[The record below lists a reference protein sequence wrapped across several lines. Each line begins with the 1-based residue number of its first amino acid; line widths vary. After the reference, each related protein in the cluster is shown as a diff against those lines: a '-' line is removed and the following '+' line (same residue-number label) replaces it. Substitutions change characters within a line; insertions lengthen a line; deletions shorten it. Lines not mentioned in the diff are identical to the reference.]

1 MEHPIGQYCIVRTEN
16 AGVFAAV
23 VEAVEGDVVKLSHAR
38 RLWYW
43 RGAASLS
50 ELARRGTSM
59 PSECKFP
66 ASVEGMV
73 VRGWIELIPVTDEAK
88 ASIAGVPV
96 WTS

>member
-1 MEHPIGQYCIVRTEN
+1 MEHPIGQYCIVRTES

-23 VEAVEGDVVKLSHAR
+23 VDQVEGDVVKLSHSR

-50 ELARRGTSM
+50 ELATRGTSR

-66 ASVEGMV
+66 ASVPSMV
-73 VRGWIELIPVTDEAK
+73 IRDWIELIPVSEEAK
-88 ASIAGVPV
+88 ASIAAVPV
-96 WTS
+96 WTA